1 MNVCRTGETK
11 LIGALAMVGVYTPVL
26 MVVAMEVG
34 LVLVYRFARR
44 VIGVR
49 MLKDESSACN
59 PLPSFHS

>member
-1 MNVCRTGETK
+1 
-11 LIGALAMVGVYTPVL
+11 LIGALAMVDVHTPVL